1 MKKSLKKK
9 EKEPPSMSKNF
20 HRDYAD
26 SVGHFCQSIPSSL
39 GISAQEIDTYFRAC
53 TLCLWAV
60 GGGTGATGGW
70 GGDVTGINQIYT
82 DRQVKFSSAQF
93 DKAISYYR
101 ANPHYTVGVP
111 ELFQK
116 LAAADARD
124 GTTYSRTFAE
134 VQKNLLM
141 LCAAYDGSFSFAE
154 SRRITLL
161 YNQLTECCDKAGVP
175 AAPAT
180 PGPDDY
186 LSGSPVLSSAPARD
200 AGRELNDIMDEFSKV
215 LRRDS
220 GRSLYD
226 DFFGAPAA
234 PAAPGKTPAP
244 GDPMA
249 PLPVA
254 NGPESAGP
262 EAAVGASPEEEKAPE
277 PPKPTLEEAMAE
289 LDVLIGLDMVKKDVD
304 SLVNLVKV
312 RRMRQERGMKTPEM
326 SFHLV
331 FSGNP
336 GTGKTTVARIVGKV
350 YSALGILSKGHL
362 VEVDRSG
369 LVAGYVG
376 QTAIKT
382 KEVVDRA
389 LGGVLFIDEAYTL
402 SPENSDK
409 DFGQEAIDTIL
420 KAMEDHRDDFVV
432 VVAGYA
438 TLMPRFI
445 DSNPGLK
452 SRFNKYL
459 YFEDYNGEQLFEIFQ
474 GRVERND
481 YTLDEAAGAAVKD
494 HLQELY
500 EDRDGNFGNARDVRN
515 LFEKIVAAQADRVAG
530 LETPTDEDIRAIT
543 VEDLKDLMDV
553 PLRPREPEAKEET
566 DGVSEDQG
574 PAGGQ

>member
-1 MKKSLKKK
+1 
-9 EKEPPSMSKNF
+9 MSKNF

-26 SVGHFCQSIPSSL
+26 AVGHFCQSLPAEL
-39 GISAQEIDTYFRAC
+39 HVTAQEVDTYFRAC
-53 TLCLWAV
+53 TLCLWAA
-60 GGGTGATGGW
+60 GGAAPGGRGGA
-70 GGDVTGINQIYT
+70 VVGINQIYT
-82 DRQVKFSSAQF
+82 DRQVKVSPAQF
-93 DKAISYYR
+93 EKAISYYQ

-111 ELFQK
+111 EFFQK
-116 LAAADARD
+116 TARADALA

-154 SRRITLL
+154 SRRITML
-161 YNQLTECCDKAGVP
+161 YDQLTDCCDQAGV
-175 AAPAT
+175 PAT

-186 LSGSPVLSSAPARD
+186 LSPKAQTPPKD
-200 AGRELNDIMDEFSKV
+200 AGQELNDIMDEFSKV
-215 LRRDS
+215 LSRDS
-220 GRSLYD
+220 RTRGLYD
-226 DFFGAPAA
+226 DFFGAPAK
-234 PAAPGKTPAP
+234 PPVP

-254 NGPESAGP
+254 GGPAEPVKP
-262 EAAVGASPEEEKAPE
+262 EASGGQTAPE
-277 PPKPTLEEAMAE
+277 AEQEEPRPTLEEAMKP
-289 LDVLIGLDMVKKDVD
+289 LDELIGLDVVKKDVE

-312 RRMRQERGMKTPEM
+312 RKLRQERGMKTPDM

-336 GTGKTTVARIVGKV
+336 GTGKTTVARIVGRV
-350 YSALGILSKGHL
+350 YSALGILSKGHM

-382 KEVVDRA
+382 KEVVDKA

-402 SPENSDK
+402 APENADK

-432 VVAGYA
+432 IVAGYA

-459 YFEDYNGEQLFEIFQ
+459 YFEDYNGDQLFEIFQ
-474 GRVERND
+474 GRVKRND
-481 YTLDEAAGAAVKD
+481 YRLDEAAEAAVKD

-500 EDRDGNFGNARDVRN
+500 EDRDGSFGNARDVRN
-515 LFEKIVAAQADRVAG
+515 LFESIVSAQADRVAAM
-530 LETPTDEDIRAIT
+530 ESPTDEDLATIT
-543 VEDLKDLMDV
+543 LADLKELMDV
-553 PLRPREPEAKEET
+553 PIE
-566 DGVSEDQG
+566 
-574 PAGGQ
+574 

>member
-1 MKKSLKKK
+1 
-9 EKEPPSMSKNF
+9 MSKNF

-26 SVGHFCQSIPSSL
+26 SIGHFCQSVPAQL
-39 GISAQEIDTYFRAC
+39 GISTQEIDTYFRAC
-53 TLCLWAV
+53 TLCLWAAS
-60 GGGTGATGGW
+60 GGR
-70 GGDVTGINQIYT
+70 GGDVVGINQIYT
-82 DRQVKFSSAQF
+82 DRQVKFSSEQF
-93 DKAISYYR
+93 EKAITFYQK
-101 ANPHYTVGVP
+101 NPNYTVGVP
-111 ELFQK
+111 EFFLK
-116 LAAADARD
+116 LAGADAKNH
-124 GTTYSRTFAE
+124 TTYSRSFAE

-161 YNQLTECCDKAGVP
+161 YEQLTNACDQAGV
-175 AAPAT
+175 APGVDT

-186 LSGSPVLSSAPARD
+186 LGGAPSLTGAPKD
-200 AGRELNDIMDEFSKV
+200 AGQELSDLMDELGKAIS
-215 LRRDS
+215 RDRTR
-220 GRSLYD
+220 GLFD
-226 DFFGAPAA
+226 DFFGT
-234 PAAPGKTPAP
+234 PGKASGVP
-244 GDPMA
+244 GDPRN

-254 NGPESAGP
+254 EGPQEPVEPDISAG
-262 EAAVGASPEEEKAPE
+262 ASAETEESV

-289 LDVLIGLDMVKKDVD
+289 LDQLIGLEVVKKDVD

-312 RRMRQERGMKTPEM
+312 RRLRQERGMKTPEM

-382 KEVVDRA
+382 KEVIDKA

-402 SPENSDK
+402 SPQNADK

-420 KAMEDHRDDFVV
+420 KAMEDHRDDLVV
-432 VVAGYA
+432 IVAGYA
-438 TLMPRFI
+438 SLMPRFI

-459 YFEDYNGEQLFEIFQ
+459 TFEDYNGEELFAIFQ
-474 GRVERND
+474 GRVSRND
-481 YTLDEAAGAAVKD
+481 YKLDEAAEAAVKE

-500 EDRDGNFGNARDVRN
+500 EDRDENFGNARDVRN
-515 LFEKIVAAQADRVAG
+515 LFEKIVAAQADRVAR
-530 LETPTDEDIRAIT
+530 LEDPTDDDISTIT
-543 VEDLKDLMDV
+543 TEDLKDLMDI
-553 PLRPREPEAKEET
+553 PLGPTAGTSREE
-566 DGVSEDQG
+566 
-574 PAGGQ
+574 

>member
-1 MKKSLKKK
+1 
-9 EKEPPSMSKNF
+9 MSKNF

-26 SVGHFCQSIPSSL
+26 SVGHFCQSIPAEL
-39 GISAQEIDTYFRAC
+39 KISAQEIDTYFRAC

-60 GGGTGATGGW
+60 SEGR
-70 GGDVTGINQIYT
+70 GGDVIGINQIYT
-82 DRQVKFSSAQF
+82 DRQVKFSPAQF
-93 DKAISYYR
+93 DKAISYYQ

-111 ELFQK
+111 EFFQK
-116 LAAADARD
+116 LAEADAKA
-124 GTTYSRTFAE
+124 GATYSRTFAE

-141 LCAAYDGSFSFAE
+141 LSASYDGSFSFAE

-161 YNQLTECCDKAGVP
+161 YDQLVSCCDKAGVP

-180 PGPDDY
+180 PGPDAY
-186 LSGSPVLSSAPARD
+186 LGGAPTLSAGPARD
-200 AGRELNDIMDEFSKV
+200 AGKELNDLMDEFNKV
-215 LRRDS
+215 LSRDKNS
-220 GRSLYD
+220 RNLYD
-226 DFFGAPAA
+226 DFFGAPGR
-234 PAAPGKTPAP
+234 PAVP

-254 NGPESAGP
+254 GGPEEPAKP
-262 EAAVGASPEEEKAPE
+262 EAAPGSPAASGTEAEPEAPR
-277 PPKPTLEEAMAE
+277 PTLEEAMAE
-289 LDVLIGLDMVKKDVD
+289 LNQLIGLEMVKKDVD

-312 RRMRQERGMKTPEM
+312 RKLRQDRGMKTPDM

-382 KEVVDRA
+382 KEVIEKA

-402 SPENSDK
+402 SPENADK

-432 VVAGYA
+432 IVAGYA

-459 YFEDYNGEQLFEIFQ
+459 YFEDYNGDQLYEIFQ
-474 GRVERND
+474 GRVSRND
-481 YTLDEAAGAAVKD
+481 YRLDEAAAAAVKD

-500 EDRDGNFGNARDVRN
+500 EDRDDNFGNARDVRN
-515 LFEKIVAAQADRVAG
+515 LFEKIVAAQADRVAE
-530 LETPTDEDIRAIT
+530 LENPTDEDIRTIT
-543 VEDLKDLMDV
+543 TEDLKELMDV
-553 PLRPREPEAKEET
+553 PLRPAPAEEKGEE
-566 DGVSEDQG
+566 DGVPEDQG

>member
-1 MKKSLKKK
+1 
-9 EKEPPSMSKNF
+9 MSKNF

-26 SVGHFCQSIPSSL
+26 SVGHFCQSIPSDL
-39 GISAQEIDTYFRAC
+39 KISAQEIDTYFRAC

-60 GGGTGATGGW
+60 SGGQ
-70 GGDVTGINQIYT
+70 GGDVIGINQIYT
-82 DRQVKFSSAQF
+82 DRQVKFSPAQF
-93 DKAISYYR
+93 DKAIAYYQ

-111 ELFQK
+111 EFFQK
-116 LAAADARD
+116 LAAADASA

-161 YNQLTECCDKAGVP
+161 YDQLTGCCDSSGVP

-186 LSGSPVLSSAPARD
+186 LGGAPSAPPQRD
-200 AGRELNDIMDEFSKV
+200 AGRALNDLMDEFDKV

-220 GRSLYD
+220 ARGLYD
-226 DFFGAPAA
+226 DFFG
-234 PAAPGKTPAP
+234 TPAGKPSTP

-249 PLPVA
+249 PLPVTE
-254 NGPESAGP
+254 GPEPPPKP
-262 EAAVGASPEEEKAPE
+262 EAAPGGPAAETEEPET
-277 PPKPTLEEAMAE
+277 PKPTLEEAMGS
-289 LDVLIGLDMVKKDVD
+289 LDELIGLDVVKRDVD

-312 RRMRQERGMKTPEM
+312 RKLRQERGMKTPDM

-382 KEVVDRA
+382 KEVIDKA

-402 SPENSDK
+402 SPENADK

-432 VVAGYA
+432 IVAGYA

-459 YFEDYNGEQLFEIFQ
+459 YFEDYNGDQLYEIFL
-474 GRVERND
+474 GRVKRND
-481 YTLDEAAGAAVKD
+481 YTLDEAAQAAVKE

-500 EDRDGNFGNARDVRN
+500 EDRDDNFGNARDVRN
-515 LFEKIVAAQADRVAG
+515 LFEKIIAAQADRVAAMKD
-530 LETPTDEDIRAIT
+530 PTDEAIST
-543 VEDLKDLMDV
+543 ITLEDLKELMDV
-553 PLRPREPEAKEET
+553 PLTPVEPAEAEEAAPPS
-566 DGVSEDQG
+566 DEGGG
-574 PAGGQ
+574 PA

>member
-1 MKKSLKKK
+1 
-9 EKEPPSMSKNF
+9 MSKNF

-26 SVGHFCQSIPSSL
+26 SVGHFCQSIPSEL
-39 GISAQEIDTYFRAC
+39 GITSQEIDTYFRAC
-53 TLCLWAV
+53 TLCLWAAS
-60 GGGTGATGGW
+60 GGR
-70 GGDVTGINQIYT
+70 GGDVIGINQIYT
-82 DRQVKFSSAQF
+82 DRQVKFTGEQF
-93 DKAISYYR
+93 SRAIAYYQN
-101 ANPHYTVGVP
+101 NPNYTVGVP
-111 ELFQK
+111 EFFQK
-116 LAAADARD
+116 LAKADAKA
-124 GTTYSRTFAE
+124 GTSFSRTFAE

-161 YNQLTECCDKAGVP
+161 YGQLSAVCDKEGVS
-175 AAPAT
+175 AIAPT
-180 PGPDDY
+180 PGPEDY
-186 LSGSPVLSSAPARD
+186 LDSAPQLTMAPERPPQQD
-200 AGRELNDIMDEFSKV
+200 AAQELDKLMNEFDQV
-215 LRRDS
+215 IRRDRTR
-220 GRSLYD
+220 GIFD
-226 DFFGAPAA
+226 DFYGGQ
-234 PAAPGKTPAP
+234 PGN
-244 GDPMA
+244 PMA

-254 NGPESAGP
+254 AGGPEGGTDGRS
-262 EAAVGASPEEEKAPE
+262 EAAPSAPSAPAEEPE

-289 LDVLIGLDMVKKDVD
+289 LNELIGLEVVKKDVD

-312 RRMRQERGMKTPEM
+312 RQLRKERGMKCPDM

-336 GTGKTTVARIVGKV
+336 GTGKTTVARIVGKI

-382 KEVVDRA
+382 QEVVGKA

-402 SPENSDK
+402 APENADK

-432 VVAGYA
+432 IVAGYA

-452 SRFNKYL
+452 SRFNKHL
-459 YFEDYNGEQLFEIFQ
+459 YFEDYNGSQLYEIFQ
-474 GRVERND
+474 GRVKRND
-481 YTLDEAAGAAVKD
+481 YQLSDEAAQAVRE

-530 LETPTDEDIRAIT
+530 LENPSDEDISTIT
-543 VEDLKDLMDV
+543 LEDLKELMDI
-553 PLRPREPEAKEET
+553 PLTEE
-566 DGVSEDQG
+566 DAPGAAEDNTET
-574 PAGGQ
+574 

>member
-1 MKKSLKKK
+1 
-9 EKEPPSMSKNF
+9 MSKNF

-26 SVGHFCQSIPSSL
+26 AVGHFCQSLPAEL
-39 GISAQEIDTYFRAC
+39 NVTAQEVDTYFRAC
-53 TLCLWAV
+53 TLCLWAA
-60 GGGTGATGGW
+60 GGAAPGGR
-70 GGDVTGINQIYT
+70 GGDVAGINQIYT
-82 DRQVKFSSAQF
+82 DRQVKFSPAQF
-93 DKAISYYR
+93 EKAISYYQ

-111 ELFQK
+111 EFFQK
-116 LAAADARD
+116 IARADALAV
-124 GTTYSRTFAE
+124 TTFSRTFAE

-154 SRRITLL
+154 SRRITML
-161 YNQLTECCDKAGVP
+161 YDQLTDCCDQAGVP

-186 LSGSPVLSSAPARD
+186 LSPKAQTPPQD
-200 AGRELNDIMDEFSKV
+200 AGQELNDIMDEFSKV
-215 LRRDS
+215 LSRDS
-220 GRSLYD
+220 RTRGLYD
-226 DFFGAPAA
+226 DFFGAPAK
-234 PAAPGKTPAP
+234 PPVP

-254 NGPESAGP
+254 GGPAEPVKP
-262 EAAVGASPEEEKAPE
+262 EASPSGSQTAPE
-277 PPKPTLEEAMAE
+277 AEQEAPRPTLEEAMKP
-289 LDVLIGLDMVKKDVD
+289 LDELIGLDVVKKDVE

-312 RRMRQERGMKTPEM
+312 RKLRQERGMKTPDM

-350 YSALGILSKGHL
+350 YSALGILSKGHM

-382 KEVVDRA
+382 KEVVDKA

-402 SPENSDK
+402 APENADK

-432 VVAGYA
+432 IVAGYA

-459 YFEDYNGEQLFEIFQ
+459 YFEDYNGDQLFEIFQ
-474 GRVERND
+474 GRVKRND
-481 YTLDEAAGAAVKD
+481 YRLDEAAEAAVKD

-500 EDRDGNFGNARDVRN
+500 EDRDGSFGNARDVRN

-530 LETPTDEDIRAIT
+530 LESPTDEDISTIT

-553 PLRPREPEAKEET
+553 PLRPAAAEEGTETPEDGASGEEKE
-566 DGVSEDQG
+566 
-574 PAGGQ
+574 

>member
-1 MKKSLKKK
+1 
-9 EKEPPSMSKNF
+9 MSKNF

-26 SVGHFCQSIPSSL
+26 SVGHFCQSVPSSL
-39 GISAQEIDTYFRAC
+39 HITAQEVDTYFRAC

-60 GGGTGATGGW
+60 GGESGGNR
-70 GGDVTGINQIYT
+70 GGDVIGINQIYT
-82 DRQVKFSSAQF
+82 DHQVKFSPAQF
-93 DKAISYYR
+93 DKAISYYQ

-111 ELFQK
+111 EFFQR
-116 LAAADARD
+116 LAEADAKS

-141 LCAAYDGSFSFAE
+141 LCAAYDGAFSFAE
-154 SRRITLL
+154 SRRITML
-161 YNQLTECCDKAGVP
+161 YDQLTECCDKAGVP

-180 PGPDDY
+180 PGPDAY
-186 LSGSPVLSSAPARD
+186 LAGAPKEPSRD
-200 AGRELNDIMDEFSKV
+200 AGKELNDIMDEFSKV
-215 LRRDS
+215 LSRDNRTR
-220 GRSLYD
+220 GLYD
-226 DFFGAPAA
+226 DFFGGN
-234 PAAPGKTPAP
+234 PGKPAAP

-249 PLPVA
+249 PLPVTG
-254 NGPESAGP
+254 GPGQPARP
-262 EAAVGASPEEEKAPE
+262 EASSGAAAQAEEPE
-277 PPKPTLEEAMAE
+277 PPRPTLEEAMAE
-289 LDVLIGLDMVKKDVD
+289 LDELIGLEVVKKDVD

-312 RRMRQERGMKTPEM
+312 RKLRQDRGMKTPDM

-382 KEVVDRA
+382 KEVIDKA

-402 SPENSDK
+402 SPENADK

-432 VVAGYA
+432 IVAGYA

-459 YFEDYNGEQLFEIFQ
+459 YFEDYNGDQLYEIFQ
-474 GRVERND
+474 GRVDRND
-481 YTLDEAAGAAVKD
+481 YKLSGDAEKAVKD

-500 EDRDGNFGNARDVRN
+500 EDRDENFGNARDVRN

-530 LETPTDEDIRAIT
+530 LENPTDEDIRTIT
-543 VEDLKDLMDV
+543 VEDLKELMDV
-553 PLRPREPEAKEET
+553 PLRPQEPEEKEEST
-566 DGVSEDQG
+566 DGVPEDQG
-574 PAGGQ
+574 SAGGQ

>member
-1 MKKSLKKK
+1 
-9 EKEPPSMSKNF
+9 MSKNF

-26 SVGHFCQSIPSSL
+26 SVGHFCQSIPASL

-60 GGGTGATGGW
+60 GGEAGGGR
-70 GGDVTGINQIYT
+70 GGDVIGINQIYT
-82 DRQVKFSSAQF
+82 DRQVKFSPAQF
-93 DKAISYYR
+93 DKAISYYQ

-111 ELFQK
+111 EFFQK
-116 LAAADARD
+116 LAKADGSA

-161 YNQLTECCDKAGVP
+161 YDQLIQCCDEAGVP

-180 PGPDDY
+180 PGPGDY
-186 LSGSPVLSSAPARD
+186 LGSAPEPSRD
-200 AGRELNDIMDEFSKV
+200 AGKELNDIMDEFSKV
-215 LRRDS
+215 LHRDNK
-220 GRSLYD
+220 RKIYD
-226 DFFGAPAA
+226 DFFGAP
-234 PAAPGKTPAP
+234 PVSEKPGTP
-244 GDPMA
+244 GDPMN

-254 NGPESAGP
+254 GGGPGEPAKP
-262 EAAVGASPEEEKAPE
+262 EASSGTAASEKTEEPE

-289 LDVLIGLDMVKKDVD
+289 LDQLIGLDVVKKDVD

-312 RRMRQERGMKTPEM
+312 RKLRQERGMKTPEM

-382 KEVVDRA
+382 KEVIDKA

-402 SPENSDK
+402 SPENADK

-432 VVAGYA
+432 IVAGYA

-459 YFEDYNGEQLFEIFQ
+459 YFEDYNGDQLFEIFQ
-474 GRVERND
+474 GRVDRSD
-481 YTLDEAAGAAVKD
+481 YKLDEAAAAAVRD

-500 EDRDGNFGNARDVRN
+500 EDRDDNFGNARDVRN
-515 LFEKIVAAQADRVAG
+515 LFEKIVSAQADRVAQ
-530 LETPTDEDIRAIT
+530 LENPTDEDISAIT
-543 VEDLKDLMDV
+543 VEDLKDLMDI
-553 PLRPREPEAKEET
+553 PLRPAPEEENAPEKEAAP
-566 DGVSEDQG
+566 EDQ
-574 PAGGQ
+574 

>member
-1 MKKSLKKK
+1 
-9 EKEPPSMSKNF
+9 MSKNF

-39 GISAQEIDTYFRAC
+39 RISAQEVDSYFRAC

-60 GGGTGATGGW
+60 GGESGGNR
-70 GGDVTGINQIYT
+70 GGDVIGINQIYT
-82 DRQVKFSSAQF
+82 DRQVKFTAAQF
-93 DKAISYYR
+93 DKAISYYQ

-111 ELFQK
+111 DFFRK
-116 LAAADARD
+116 LADADATN

-141 LCAAYDGSFSFAE
+141 LCAAYDGAFSFAE
-154 SRRITLL
+154 SRRITML
-161 YNQLTECCDKAGVP
+161 YNQLVECCDKAGVP

-180 PGPDDY
+180 PGPDAY
-186 LSGSPVLSSAPARD
+186 LGGAPNLSDAPSKD
-200 AGRELNDIMDEFSKV
+200 AGKELNDLMDEFSKV
-215 LRRDS
+215 LSRDNRTR
-220 GRSLYD
+220 GLYD
-226 DFFGAPAA
+226 DFFGGS
-234 PAAPGKTPAP
+234 GKP

-254 NGPESAGP
+254 GGPGEPANPTPASSAPAG
-262 EAAVGASPEEEKAPE
+262 AAAETEPE

-289 LDVLIGLDMVKKDVD
+289 LDHLIGLDVVKKDVD

-312 RRMRQERGMKTPEM
+312 RKLRQERGMKTPDM

-382 KEVVDRA
+382 KEVIDKA

-402 SPENSDK
+402 APENADK

-432 VVAGYA
+432 IVAGYA
-438 TLMPRFI
+438 TLMPRLI

-459 YFEDYNGEQLFEIFQ
+459 YFEDYNGDQLYEIFR
-474 GRVERND
+474 GRVDRND
-481 YTLDEAAGAAVKD
+481 YKLSEDAEAAVKD

-515 LFEKIVAAQADRVAG
+515 LFEKIVAAQADRVAE
-530 LETPTDEDIRAIT
+530 LEDPTDEDICTIT

-553 PLRPREPEAKEET
+553 PLRPQEPEGEAQGEDGAPEE
-566 DGVSEDQG
+566 QG
-574 PAGGQ
+574 SAESSDSADPV

>member
-1 MKKSLKKK
+1 
-9 EKEPPSMSKNF
+9 MSKNF

-111 ELFQK
+111 EFFQK

-226 DFFGAPAA
+226 DFFGAPA
-234 PAAPGKTPAP
+234 TPPVP

-254 NGPESAGP
+254 GGPAEPVKP
-262 EAAVGASPEEEKAPE
+262 EASGGQTAPE
-277 PPKPTLEEAMAE
+277 AEREEPRPTLEEAMKP
-289 LDVLIGLDMVKKDVD
+289 LDELIGLGMVKKDVE

-312 RRMRQERGMKTPEM
+312 RKLRQERGMKTPDM

-336 GTGKTTVARIVGKV
+336 GTGKTTVARIVGRV
-350 YSALGILSKGHL
+350 YSALGILSKGHM

-382 KEVVDRA
+382 KEVVDKA

-402 SPENSDK
+402 APENADK

-432 VVAGYA
+432 IVAGYA

-459 YFEDYNGEQLFEIFQ
+459 YFEDYNGDQLFEIFQ
-474 GRVERND
+474 GRVKRND
-481 YTLDEAAGAAVKD
+481 YRLDEAAEAAVKD

-500 EDRDGNFGNARDVRN
+500 EDRDGSFGNARDVRN

-530 LETPTDEDIRAIT
+530 LKSPTDEDISTIT

-553 PLRPREPEAKEET
+553 PLRPAAEEEADPAEA
-566 DGVSEDQG
+566 SEDE
-574 PAGGQ
+574 ASEEEKE

>member
-1 MKKSLKKK
+1 MN
-9 EKEPPSMSKNF
+9 KNF
-20 HRDYAD
+20 HRDYAE
-26 SVGHFCQSIPSSL
+26 SVGHFCQSLPPDRNVT
-39 GISAQEIDTYFRAC
+39 AQEVDTYFRAC
-53 TLCLWAV
+53 TLCLWAAS
-60 GGGTGATGGW
+60 GGR
-70 GGDVTGINQIYT
+70 GGDVIGINQLYT
-82 DRQVKFSSAQF
+82 DRQVKFSPEQF
-93 DKAISYYR
+93 EKAISFYR
-101 ANPHYTVGVP
+101 NNPNYTVGVP
-111 ELFQK
+111 EFFQRMVQ
-116 LAAADARD
+116 ADAASGD
-124 GTTYSRTFAE
+124 TYSRTFAE

-141 LCAAYDGSFSFAE
+141 LSAAYDGSFSFAE
-154 SRRITLL
+154 SRRITML
-161 YNQLTECCDKAGVP
+161 YDQLTDCCDQAGVP

-186 LSGSPVLSSAPARD
+186 LSPKAQTPPKD
-200 AGRELNDIMDEFSKV
+200 AGQELNDIMDEFSKV
-215 LRRDS
+215 LSRDS
-220 GRSLYD
+220 RTRGLYD
-226 DFFGAPAA
+226 DFFGAPA
-234 PAAPGKTPAP
+234 TPPVP

-254 NGPESAGP
+254 GGPAEPVKP
-262 EAAVGASPEEEKAPE
+262 EASGGQTAPE
-277 PPKPTLEEAMAE
+277 AEREEPRPTLEEAMKP
-289 LDVLIGLDMVKKDVD
+289 LDELIGLGMVKKDVE

-312 RRMRQERGMKTPEM
+312 RKLRQERGMKTPDM

-336 GTGKTTVARIVGKV
+336 GTGKTTVARIVGRV
-350 YSALGILSKGHL
+350 YSALGILSKGHM

-382 KEVVDRA
+382 KEVVDKA

-402 SPENSDK
+402 APENADK

-432 VVAGYA
+432 IVAGYA

-459 YFEDYNGEQLFEIFQ
+459 YFEDYNGDQLFEIFQ
-474 GRVERND
+474 GRVKRND
-481 YTLDEAAGAAVKD
+481 YRLDEAAEAAVKD

-500 EDRDGNFGNARDVRN
+500 EDRDGSFGNARDVRN

-530 LETPTDEDIRAIT
+530 LKSPTDEDISTIT

-553 PLRPREPEAKEET
+553 PLRPAAEEEADPAEA
-566 DGVSEDQG
+566 SEDE
-574 PAGGQ
+574 ASEEEKE

>member
-1 MKKSLKKK
+1 
-9 EKEPPSMSKNF
+9 MSKNF

-26 SVGHFCQSIPSSL
+26 AVGHFCQSLPAEL
-39 GISAQEIDTYFRAC
+39 NVTAQEVDTYFRAC
-53 TLCLWAV
+53 TLCLWAA
-60 GGGTGATGGW
+60 GGAAPGGR
-70 GGDVTGINQIYT
+70 GGDVAGINQIYT
-82 DRQVKFSSAQF
+82 DRQVKFSPAQF
-93 DKAISYYR
+93 EKAISYYQ

-111 ELFQK
+111 EFFQK
-116 LAAADARD
+116 IARADALA
-124 GTTYSRTFAE
+124 GTTFSRTFAE

-154 SRRITLL
+154 SRRITML
-161 YNQLTECCDKAGVP
+161 YDQLTDCCDQAGVP

-186 LSGSPVLSSAPARD
+186 LSPKAQTPPKD
-200 AGRELNDIMDEFSKV
+200 AGQELNDIMDEFSKV
-215 LRRDS
+215 LSRDS
-220 GRSLYD
+220 RTRGLYD
-226 DFFGAPAA
+226 DFFGAPAK
-234 PAAPGKTPAP
+234 PPVP

-254 NGPESAGP
+254 GGPAEPVKP
-262 EAAVGASPEEEKAPE
+262 EASPSGSQTAPE
-277 PPKPTLEEAMAE
+277 AEQEAPRPTLEEAMKP
-289 LDVLIGLDMVKKDVD
+289 LDELIGLDVVKKDVE

-312 RRMRQERGMKTPEM
+312 RKLRQERGMKTPDM

-350 YSALGILSKGHL
+350 YSALGILSKGHM

-382 KEVVDRA
+382 KEVVDKA

-402 SPENSDK
+402 APENADK

-432 VVAGYA
+432 IVAGYA

-459 YFEDYNGEQLFEIFQ
+459 YFEDYNGDQLFEIFQ
-474 GRVERND
+474 GRVKRND
-481 YTLDEAAGAAVKD
+481 YRLDEAAEAAVKD

-500 EDRDGNFGNARDVRN
+500 EDRDGSFGNARDVRN

-530 LETPTDEDIRAIT
+530 LESPTDEDRSTST

-553 PLRPREPEAKEET
+553 PLRPAAAEEGTETPEDGASGEEKE
-566 DGVSEDQG
+566 
-574 PAGGQ
+574 